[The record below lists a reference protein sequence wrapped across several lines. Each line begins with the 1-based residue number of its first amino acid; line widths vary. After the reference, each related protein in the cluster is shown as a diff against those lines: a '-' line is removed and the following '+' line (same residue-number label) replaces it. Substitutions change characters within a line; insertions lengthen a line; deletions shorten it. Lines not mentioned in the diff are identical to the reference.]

1 MFRKISNFL
10 NDVQLEMSK
19 VSWPSRV
26 ELKGTTTIVIVL
38 TLILSIFILITDKS
52 LEGILNVV
60 Y

>member
-52 LEGILNVV
+52 LEGILNVI